1 MMVPENANSD
11 RYGMKGRTTWS
22 DLNVHAGSDVRAGM
36 LHKES
41 VVRGSLNQRYGR
53 ADRRRKMG
61 APFRGCRH
69 TAEPIYS
76 SERRKG
82 NWNVSVER

>member
-1 MMVPENANSD
+1 MMVPENVNSHC
-11 RYGMKGRTTWS
+11 YGMKGRTKWS
-22 DLNVHAGSDVRAGM
+22 DLNVRVGYVGAGM
-36 LHKES
+36 FHKES

-61 APFRGCRH
+61 APSRGRRR